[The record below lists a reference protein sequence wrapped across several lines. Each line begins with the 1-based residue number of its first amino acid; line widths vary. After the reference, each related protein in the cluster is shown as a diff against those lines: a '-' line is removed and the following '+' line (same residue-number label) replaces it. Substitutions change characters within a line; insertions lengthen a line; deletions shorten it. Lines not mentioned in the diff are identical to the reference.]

1 MDEEFLYVSSPF
13 EGLLLWFLIT
23 IPHLKLD
30 SDDLYEEEM
39 KTRNTRRRRRNGGR
53 RSPE

>member
-13 EGLLLWFLIT
+13 EGLLLWFLIST

-39 KTRNTRRRRRNGGR
+39 KKRNERRRRSGGR